1 MWPHSSSCRSAGA
14 PVAVA
19 APVAGVR
26 YGQRGREGDDVF
38 AQLERLAQMQATGL
52 LTAEEVAAK
61 KAELLKRI

>member
-1 MWPHSSSCRSAGA
+1 MPSTGA
-14 PVAVA
+14 SVSIA
-19 APVAGVR
+19 APVQASATASAV
-26 YGQRGREGDDVF
+26 EGGDVF